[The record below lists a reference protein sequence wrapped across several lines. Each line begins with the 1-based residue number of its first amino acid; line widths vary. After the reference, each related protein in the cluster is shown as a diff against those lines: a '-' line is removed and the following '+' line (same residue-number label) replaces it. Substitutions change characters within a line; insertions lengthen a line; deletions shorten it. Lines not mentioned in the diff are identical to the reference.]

1 MASRNRRSFSLSD
14 VQHYMRR
21 YLPRLVELGQ
31 STPNITKNVA
41 RDLAAARALMK
52 EVPC

>member
-1 MASRNRRSFSLSD
+1 MRPQNRRMFNAAD

-31 STPNITKNVA
+31 STPNIAKNVA

-52 EVPC
+52 ESKC